1 MDGSIDPRLLADTLA
16 AGAEGVSAEE
26 FQEQRRAHQATLV
39 AAARSELR
47 DVASAVLRDR
57 FGSLGPAWTEEPT
70 PREYLALQ
78 DSQGKPMAALW
89 LDSIPMPTGLV
100 AQLATNTTTDQYI
113 VQFSDGLPQE
123 HMTRVLAYEVGEL
136 VAARDRSSQGLA
148 PVRESLLER
157 GADIG
162 DRLELSSR
170 DHGRIGELNWLA
182 DRAAAPHLSD
192 QERAEARF
200 ELSALLDHSGLRA
213 VSPMTQEAAFQA
225 EDRAAR
231 RRLLASTPFLSSEA
245 GLLVDQLALPIE
257 QLDPTDA
264 ATLQASREAAVVAQR
279 QVEAF
284 IGRREVTMAMPGYDQ
299 NGVPLPR
306 EQVEPA
312 SEQWADYRGQVAEIA
327 AQTVENQNAAGE
339 IPQRKVTIGGGASLS
354 GRDDQALLIDAV
366 GRWHKDPGKGI
377 VQSADQDRDLAQWMG
392 ADPYQGVEKPGDR
405 ISIDAVR
412 LWEDQLATRGDV
424 VNGRAHL
431 KLDENGTLLAEAQAF
446 NRDGSERP
454 GPPLKVQVEGTPN
467 VATGLTPEVVPG
479 IVRDNNERGPGVESR
494 SEAVRLLSERLQVL
508 EGQNVAGAS
517 ELRKQLT
524 KAERDAADAA
534 TVLAAVNSSNLR
546 EALFDG
552 LGEGPAKRRLEGC
565 FTTLDATEKWETARE
580 AAPGRVL
587 MGDEVA
593 ENRFDPAD
601 AEHWIVAGSGGTGVA
616 NAEIILR
623 ENPNAKVT
631 IIGGA
636 PPPALKHQVQY
647 PQMQEEFKDRL
658 NFVPGRVGAI
668 ETFQGEDGRTSFRLK
683 YPGENEGDPER
694 VLEGDGY
701 VACLGRTNPLP
712 PAVQTLANQVR
723 DNRGRVSGDLMFD
736 QDDQYIGYGLT
747 FRTEDGKE
755 HRVDVDGAASWQLPR
770 EVFAPESGI
779 QQRLNAM
786 GGRALPAET
795 GNASPGFS
803 PIARQSALRARAV
816 AAEQAG
822 NENAVQRIQEIPLRW
837 QRPELSTP
845 ATAADGPSNSPSPA
859 APTQQQEAATERGVT
874 PRQQEAAT
882 EQGVTP
888 QQQGTV
894 KEGAAPPPQAKPT
907 ATVPQ
912 QRPPAPPAPAAPA
925 PTQAPAPA
933 PQAPRPGHQFLPGVQ
948 VTGRRSTSAPTQP
961 QQAPPDQQRP
971 GPNRGPG
978 LGD

>member
-1 MDGSIDPRLLADTLA
+1 MDGSIDPRLLADTLSA
-16 AGAEGVSAEE
+16 EAGGVSAEE
-26 FQEQRRAHQATLV
+26 FQELRRAHQATLV

-47 DVASAVLRDR
+47 EVASAVMGDR
-57 FGSLGPAWTEEPT
+57 FGSLDRAWTKDRT

-78 DSQGKPMAALW
+78 DSQGKAIAALW

-123 HMTRVLAYEVGEL
+123 HMTRVLAHEVGEL

-148 PVRESLLER
+148 PVRESLLEQ
-157 GADIG
+157 GAAIG

-182 DRAAAPHLSD
+182 NRAAAPHLSD
-192 QERAEARF
+192 QERAEARS
-200 ELSALLDHSGLRA
+200 ELSALLDHSGLRPA
-213 VSPMTQEAAFQA
+213 SPMTQEAAFQA

-231 RRLLASTPFLSSEA
+231 RRLLASAPSLSSEA
-245 GLLVDQLALPIE
+245 GLLVDQLARPIE
-257 QLDPTDA
+257 QLSPADA
-264 ATLQASREAAVVAQR
+264 AALHASREAAVVAQR

-284 IGRREVTMAMPGYDQ
+284 IGQREVTMPMPGYDQ

-312 SEQWADYRGQVAEIA
+312 SEQWAEYRGQMGELA
-327 AQTVENQNAAGE
+327 AQAVENQNAAGE
-339 IPQRKVTIGGGASLS
+339 IPLRKVTIGGGASLS
-354 GRDDQALLIDAV
+354 GRDREALLIDAV
-366 GRWHKDPGKGI
+366 GRWHLDPGAGI

-392 ADPYQGVEKPGDR
+392 VDPYQAVERPGDR

-412 LWEDQLATRGDV
+412 LWEDQLATQGDV

-431 KLDENGTLLAEAQAF
+431 RLDENGTLIAEAQAF
-446 NRDGSERP
+446 NRDGSER
-454 GPPLKVQVEGTPN
+454 GGAPLLVRVDGTPS

-479 IVRDNNERGPGVESR
+479 IARDSGETGPGVESR
-494 SEAVRLLSERLQVL
+494 SEAVRLISERLQEL
-508 EGQNVAGAS
+508 EGQDVAGVG
-517 ELRKQLT
+517 ELREQLT
-524 KAERDAADAA
+524 HAARTGADAA
-534 TVLAAVNSSNLR
+534 TVLAAVESSRLR

-552 LGEGPAKRRLEGC
+552 LGEGPVKQRLNGC
-565 FTTLDATEKWETARE
+565 FTTLEATEKWETARE

-593 ENRFDPAD
+593 ENRFNPAD

-631 IIGGA
+631 IIGA
-636 PPPALKHQVQY
+636 EPPPALEHQVQF
-647 PQMQEEFKDRL
+647 PQMREEFKGRL
-658 NFVPGRVGAI
+658 NFITARVGAI
-668 ETFQGEDGRTSFRLK
+668 ETVQGEDGKTSFQLK
-683 YPGENEGDPER
+683 YPGERKGDPER
-694 VLEGDGY
+694 VLSGDGY
-701 VACLGRTNPLP
+701 VASLGRTNPLP
-712 PAVQTLANQVR
+712 PALQTLANQVR
-723 DNRGRVSGDLMFD
+723 DNGGRVSGDLMFD

-747 FRTEDGKE
+747 FRTEDGHE

-770 EVFAPESGI
+770 EVFTPESGI
-779 QQRLNAM
+779 QQELNQM

-822 NENAVQRIQEIPLRW
+822 DENAVQRIQEIPLRW
-837 QRPELSTP
+837 RRPELPAPARTTTEPSHTP
-845 ATAADGPSNSPSPA
+845 GP
-859 APTQQQEAATERGVT
+859 APTQQQEATA
-874 PRQQEAAT
+874 

-888 QQQGTV
+888 QQHGTV
-894 KEGAAPPPQAKPT
+894 NEGAAPEPQAKPT
-907 ATVPQ
+907 AAIPHRTS
-912 QRPPAPPAPAAPA
+912 PAPPAPTQAPV

-933 PQAPRPGHQFLPGVQ
+933 SREPQPGQQWLPGVQ
-948 VTGRRSTSAPTQP
+948 VTGRRSTSAPTEP
-961 QQAPPDQQRP
+961 QQAPPEQQRP